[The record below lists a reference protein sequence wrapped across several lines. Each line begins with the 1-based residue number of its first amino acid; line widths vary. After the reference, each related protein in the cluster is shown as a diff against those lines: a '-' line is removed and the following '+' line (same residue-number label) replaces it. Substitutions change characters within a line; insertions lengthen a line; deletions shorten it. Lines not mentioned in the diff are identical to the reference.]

1 MLIAIAAAALAF
13 AAQPAGTP
21 RQPRIMIPPM
31 ALDAEDWALRRVPGS
46 CAVTV
51 ALSRGA
57 RLVLAYHGG
66 QNLAVMNLA
75 DPALGLTAGSGGQA
89 LVRFGSFP
97 EEAVEAQVLAI
108 PTQAGTPVLALAA
121 IRSTGRLRLLAE
133 AGSIT
138 VSFGG
143 HAPVTH
149 AVPGAR
155 EGVRSLIACAE
166 EARAALPEA
175 ERGPRVTLNS
185 YFSTND
191 YPSAALRDHEQGT
204 VRFWLGISAEGRVSD
219 CHIIQSSGSRA
230 LDETTCRILRER
242 GRYRPARNMRG
253 QPIASFDGDYAVTW
267 RLP

>member
-1 MLIAIAAAALAF
+1 MLMLTVSAALAL
-13 AAQPAGTP
+13 AAQPAGLP
-21 RQPRIMIPPM
+21 RQPRIMMPPM
-31 ALDAEDWALRRVPGS
+31 ALDAEDWVLRRAPGS
-46 CAVTV
+46 CAATVT
-51 ALSRGA
+51 LSGGA

-66 QNLAVMNLA
+66 QNISAINLA
-75 DPALGLTAGSGGQA
+75 DPALGLTTGSGGQA
-89 LVRFGSFP
+89 SVRFGSFP
-97 EEAVEAQVLAI
+97 EESVEAQVLAI
-108 PTQAGTPVLALAA
+108 AAYPNAPVLALAST
-121 IRSTGRLRLLAE
+121 RSTGRLRLLSE

-138 VSFGG
+138 IAFGG
-143 HAPVTH
+143 RPAVTH

-175 ERGPRVTLNS
+175 ERGPRVSLNS

-191 YPSAALRDHEQGT
+191 YPMAAVRNHEEGT
-204 VRFWLGISAEGRVSD
+204 VRFWLEINAAGRVSD

-230 LDETTCRILRER
+230 LDEATCRILRER
-242 GRYRPARNMRG
+242 GRYAPARNMRG